1 MTANNDE
8 AEVEPDTCESCRFEC
23 EVAVYNTG
31 APMREDHKYCE
42 LCASTMTSRFAHEL
56 RITQPSNRDV
66 MQTVCYVG
74 NAILT
79 ELRKR
84 P

>member
-1 MTANNDE
+1 MSKDKKQDE
-8 AEVEPDTCESCRFEC
+8 CESCGFEC
-23 EVAVYNTG
+23 EVTKYNTG
-31 APMREDHKYCE
+31 APMSEDHFYCD

-56 RITQPSNRDV
+56 RISQPSNRDV

-74 NAILT
+74 NAII
-79 ELRKR
+79 EAIRSK